1 MNIEIDA
8 TIANVLDKDFKKFKS
23 RLFDLEDSFYDEY
36 KNNPNADETF
46 YNYFVYAIINEKNI
60 LQKVYKKLVNAGCD
74 KKKINDLFYK
84 HLKFQHKANTNQW
97 SLNELNEL
105 DLDIP
110 LDVDIK
116 FSNYKFF

>member
-23 RLFDLEDSFYDEY
+23 RLFDLEDSFYEEY
-36 KNNPNADETF
+36 KNNNNADETF
-46 YNYFVYAIINEKNI
+46 YNYFIYAILNEPFT

-97 SLNELNEL
+97 SFNELNEL
-105 DLDIP
+105 DLDLP
-110 LDVDIK
+110 LDIDIK

>member
-23 RLFDLEDSFYDEY
+23 RLFDLEDSFYEEY
-36 KNNPNADETF
+36 KNNNNADETF
-46 YNYFVYAIINEKNI
+46 YNYFIYAILNEPFT

-97 SLNELNEL
+97 SFNEINEL
-105 DLDIP
+105 DLDLP
-110 LDVDIK
+110 LDIDIK

>member
-8 TIANVLDKDFKKFKS
+8 TIANVLDKDFRKFKS
-23 RLFDLEDSFYDEY
+23 RLFDMEDGFYEEY
-36 KNNPNADETF
+36 KNNNNADETF
-46 YNYFVYAIINEKNI
+46 YNYFIYAILNEPFT

-97 SLNELNEL
+97 SWNELNEL

-110 LDVDIK
+110 LDQKIN

>member
-23 RLFDLEDSFYDEY
+23 RLFDMEDSFYEEY
-36 KNNPNADETF
+36 KNNNNADETF
-46 YNYFVYAIINEKNI
+46 YNYFVYAILNEKGT

-84 HLKFQHKANTNQW
+84 HLKFQQKANTNQW
-97 SLNELNEL
+97 SLNELSEL

>member
-1 MNIEIDA
+1 MNIEVDCKIE
-8 TIANVLDKDFKKFKS
+8 NVLDKDFKKFKS
-23 RLFDLEDSFYDEY
+23 RLFDMEDSFYQEY
-36 KNNPNADETF
+36 KNNNNADETF
-46 YNYFVYAIINEKNI
+46 YNYFVYAILNEPFT

-97 SLNELNEL
+97 SLNELSEL

>member
-23 RLFDLEDSFYDEY
+23 RLFDMEDSFYQEY
-36 KNNPNADETF
+36 KNNNNADETF
-46 YNYFVYAIINEKNI
+46 YNYFVYAILNEPFT

-84 HLKFQHKANTNQW
+84 HLKFQHKADTNQW
-97 SLNELNEL
+97 SFNEINELQ
-105 DLDIP
+105 LDIP
-110 LDVDIK
+110 LDVDIN

>member
-8 TIANVLDKDFKKFKS
+8 TIANVLDKDFRKFKS
-23 RLFDLEDSFYDEY
+23 RLFDMEDSFYEEY
-36 KNNPNADETF
+36 KNNNNADETF
-46 YNYFVYAIINEKNI
+46 YNYFIYAILNEPFT

-97 SLNELNEL
+97 SFNELNEL
-105 DLDIP
+105 DLDLP
-110 LDVDIK
+110 LDIDIK

>member
-1 MNIEIDA
+1 MNIEIDGK
-8 TIANVLDKDFKKFKS
+8 IANVLEKDFKKFKS
-23 RLFDLEDSFYDEY
+23 RLFDLEESLYEEY
-36 KNNPNADETF
+36 KNNNNADETF
-46 YNYFVYAIINEKNI
+46 YNYFVYAIINEPGT

-97 SLNELNEL
+97 SWNELNEL
-105 DLDIP
+105 DLDLP
-110 LDVDIK
+110 LDQKIN

>member
-23 RLFDLEDSFYDEY
+23 RLFDMEDSFYQEY
-36 KNNPNADETF
+36 KNNNNADETF
-46 YNYFVYAIINEKNI
+46 YNYFVYAILNEKGT

-84 HLKFQHKANTNQW
+84 HLKFQQKANTNQW
-97 SLNELNEL
+97 SLNELSEL